1 MRLFDIDNNILNA
14 LDRAEP
20 NEQGEFTSEELDGL
34 LLEREAKLENIGL
47 YIKEL
52 EYQAKALREEEKSLA
67 ERRQQAEKKADWLK
81 QYAAASVAQ
90 FGIVET
96 PRIRMT
102 VRTSES
108 VEIIDQSQIPED
120 FLKSKTTWTP
130 DKTAIKDAIKN
141 GEIVA
146 GATIITKNNIQ
157 IK

>member
-34 LLEREAKLENIGL
+34 MLEREAKLENIGL

-67 ERRQQAEKKADWLK
+67 ERRQQAEKKVDWLK
-81 QYAAASVAQ
+81 QYAAASVAN
-90 FGIVET
+90 FGALET
-96 PRIRMT
+96 SRIKMT

-108 VEIIDQSQIPED
+108 IEILDDTKLPPE
-120 FLKSKTTWTP
+120 FMRSKTTWTP
-130 DKTAIKDAIKN
+130 DKTMIKEAIRN
-141 GEIVA
+141 GEIVE
-146 GATIITKNNIQ
+146 GATIIIKNNLQ